1 MKKTLARHFNHII
14 ERAGVPKIRYHDL
27 RHTSI
32 TIMLKH
38 GWSMKHVQVRGG
50 WVDIWTPGN
59 VYAHVTP
66 EMQQDVN
73 ADITK
78 ALKIK
83 TSS

>member
-1 MKKTLARHFNHII
+1 
-14 ERAGVPKIRYHDL
+14 
-27 RHTSI
+27 
-32 TIMLKH
+32 MLKR

-50 WVDIWTPGN
+50 WADIRTPGN

-73 ADITK
+73 ADMTK

-83 TSS
+83 ISS